1 MLRLVEFEHEGRRYH
16 AEVLPVPDG
25 GAEFTMGAWFVSVDG
40 AEKRRVFEAHGE
52 DADTPAFRHRLM
64 IAAWLA
70 EGWERRSGAE
80 RRKRGRP
87 EGTRDRRLV
96 P

>member
-1 MLRLVEFEHEGRRYH
+1 MRAIEFEHQGRRYR
-16 AEVLPVPDG
+16 AEVLRVPEG
-25 GAEFTMGAWFVSVDG
+25 GEEFAMGGWFVSVDG
-40 AEKRRVFEAHGE
+40 APPRRVFEVQPE

-70 EGWERRSGAE
+70 EGWERRSGSE
-80 RRKRGRP
+80 RRRRERP
-87 EGTRDRRLV
+87 EGPRDRRWV